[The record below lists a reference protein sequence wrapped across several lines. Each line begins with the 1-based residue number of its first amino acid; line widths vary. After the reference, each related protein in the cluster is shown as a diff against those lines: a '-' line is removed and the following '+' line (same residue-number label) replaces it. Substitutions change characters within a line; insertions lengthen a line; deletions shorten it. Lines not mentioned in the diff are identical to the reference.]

1 MERKKKGWFERIKRL
16 FISEPREKPKPEKVC
31 SVHVPISL
39 VYLCIKKPQSR
50 LIEEV
55 FWLRR

>member
-39 VYLCIKKPQSR
+39 VYLFS
-50 LIEEV
+50 V
-55 FWLRR
+55 